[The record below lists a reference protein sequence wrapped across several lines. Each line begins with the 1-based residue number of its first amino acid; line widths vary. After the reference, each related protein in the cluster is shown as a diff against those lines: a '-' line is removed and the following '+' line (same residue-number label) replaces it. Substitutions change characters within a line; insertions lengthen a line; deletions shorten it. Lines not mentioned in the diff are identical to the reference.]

1 MKLVFS
7 DLYLMDR
14 ITLLL
19 ALFIILYFIGMA
31 VWHAIIKK
39 KDGSVK
45 LWRILSVVPLTLCA
59 VHFVFSSFSGN
70 IELSVNVFFPF
81 YIGALAIA
89 LWQFAANTKILY
101 RVSSVIVGAATAV
114 GLVFGSFNMTVN
126 YDMVHLC
133 NSSKESYV
141 ESFDKIVADM
151 KEHYVQNEWKEIDYE
166 KIASVIRPK
175 VEIAEKNNDPVAY
188 YKAIYEYISMFH
200 DGHIWIAPLDAD
212 GSTISSQAHKELAGN
227 DYGFSLFSIDTGET
241 IAVMVEEGSEA
252 NKLGINNGTV
262 ITKWNGTEIDK
273 AISEADCILASSA
286 PVKANEDMVKPIYF
300 AGMGG
305 ETIEVCFIDENG
317 NEKSA
322 TIRSMGYY
330 DKRLNKAIQR
340 FFNQYEFDSEAFA
353 KMTVEEREA
362 AFEALKAANE
372 NFRSEMLTDN
382 CGYLA
387 ITIEEYDT
395 IGDVIAEIKGE
406 YPEITE
412 LVNAKLE
419 DLKARGMT
427 KLVLD
432 LRNNGGGY
440 PIIMCEVV
448 SLFTND
454 EIDMGTDALKINGE
468 YTILAERSVKADG
481 RWADLPVVVLTNSQC
496 GSSGDGFVYAL
507 SRCPNVT
514 TMGITCSE
522 GIYQSVGG
530 YVVLPD
536 SNLYLHYP
544 VYYSLDKNGDL
555 MIDTKADRLTRIPLD
570 EYIPVTKEAA
580 LTIFRDNNCD
590 YEAEYAVNYPD
601 MQYNTCNHYGVDECN
616 IWGDYFYME
625 ALTRLS
631 KDWVQ
636 YWRGRYLC

>member
-7 DLYLMDR
+7 DLYFMDR

-19 ALFIILYFIGMA
+19 SLFIILYFIGLV
-31 VWHAIIKK
+31 VWHSIIKK
-39 KDGSVK
+39 KDGSMK
-45 LWRILSVVPLTLCA
+45 LWRIFSVVPLALCV
-59 VHFVFSSFSGN
+59 VHFVCSSFRGN
-70 IELSVNVFFPF
+70 IRLSVNVFFPF
-81 YIGALAIA
+81 YIGAAAIVI
-89 LWQFAANTKILY
+89 WQFTANTKVLY
-101 RVSSVIVGAATAV
+101 RVSSAIVGAAAV
-114 GLVFGSFNMTVN
+114 FGLVFGTFNMTVN
-126 YDMVHLC
+126 NDMIHLC

-151 KEHYVQNEWKEIDYE
+151 KEHYVLNEWKEIDYD
-166 KIASVIRPK
+166 KIAAIVRPK

-188 YKAIYEYISMFH
+188 YKAICEYVAMFH

-212 GSTISSQAHKELAGN
+212 GSKIAGQAYRELAGN
-227 DYGFSLFSIDTGET
+227 DYGFSLFTIDTGET

-252 NKLGINNGTV
+252 NNLGINNGTV
-262 ITKWNGTEIDK
+262 ITKWNGIEIDR
-273 AISEADCILASSA
+273 ALGEADCIIASSC

-317 NEKSA
+317 NEKAA
-322 TIRSMGYY
+322 TISSIGYY
-330 DKRLNKAIQR
+330 NNRLEKTLQR
-340 FFNQYEFDSEAFA
+340 FFNEYEFDREAFIQ
-353 KMTVEEREA
+353 MSDEERQA
-362 AFEALKAANE
+362 AFDALKAANE
-372 NFRSEMLTDN
+372 NFRTEMLTDN

-395 IGDVIAEIKGE
+395 VGDVIAEIKGK

-419 DLKARGMT
+419 DLKSRGMT
-427 KLVLD
+427 ELVID

-440 PIIMCEVV
+440 PIIICEVV

-454 EIDMGTDALKINGE
+454 EIDMGYDALKINGE
-468 YTILAERSVKADG
+468 YMTVTEYSVKADG
-481 RWADLPVVVLTNSQC
+481 RWADLPVVVLTNSEC
-496 GSSGDGFVYAL
+496 GSSGDGFVYAF

-536 SNLYLHYP
+536 SNLYLHYSIMP
-544 VYYSLDKNGDL
+544 SLESNGDI

-580 LTIFRDNNCD
+580 LTIFGDNDCD
-590 YEAEYAVNYPD
+590 YEAEYAVNYLIG
-601 MQYNTCNHYGVDECN
+601 NK
-616 IWGDYFYME
+616 
-625 ALTRLS
+625 R
-631 KDWVQ
+631 
-636 YWRGRYLC
+636 

>member
-1 MKLVFS
+1 MKLVFAY
-7 DLYLMDR
+7 LYSMDR

-39 KDGSVK
+39 KDGFMK
-45 LWRILSVVPLTLCA
+45 LWRIFSVVPIALCA
-59 VHFVFSSFSGN
+59 VHFVFSSFSRN
-70 IELSVNVFFPF
+70 IGLSVNVFFPF

-89 LWQFAANTKILY
+89 IWQFAANTKVLY
-101 RVSSVIVGAATAV
+101 RVSSVIVGAATVV
-114 GLVFGSFNMTVN
+114 GLVFGTFNMTVN
-126 YDMVHLC
+126 NDMVHLC
-133 NSSKESYV
+133 NSSKEGYV

-151 KEHYVQNEWKEIDYE
+151 KEHYVLNEWKEIDYE
-166 KIASVIRPK
+166 KIVSAIRPK

-188 YKAIYEYISMFH
+188 YKAIYEYVNIFH

-212 GSTISSQAHKELAGN
+212 GSAICNQAYKELAGN
-227 DYGFSLFSIDTGET
+227 DYGFSLFTIDTGET

-273 AISEADCILASSA
+273 AISEADCILASSC
-286 PVKANEDMVKPIYF
+286 PVKANEDMIKPVYF
-300 AGMGG
+300 AGTGG

-317 NEKSA
+317 GEKSV
-322 TIRSMGYY
+322 TISSIGYY

-340 FFNQYEFDSEAFA
+340 FFNQYEFDSEAFVQ
-353 KMTVEEREA
+353 MTVEEREA
-362 AFEALKAANE
+362 AFETLKAANE
-372 NFRSEMLTDN
+372 NFRLEMLTDN

-387 ITIEEYDT
+387 ITVEEYDT
-395 IGDVIAEIKGE
+395 VGDVIAEIKGE
-406 YPEITE
+406 YPDITE

-419 DLKARGMT
+419 DLKSRGMRE
-427 KLVLD
+427 LVLD

-454 EIDMGTDALKINGE
+454 EIDMGYNALKINGE
-468 YTILAERSVKADG
+468 YMTLTEYSVKADG
-481 RWADLPVVVLTNSQC
+481 RWADLPVVALTNSQC

-514 TMGITCSE
+514 TMGITCSD
-522 GIYQSVGG
+522 GIYQNIGG

-544 VYYSLDKNGDL
+544 IFYAVDSNGDL
-555 MIDTKADRLTRIPLD
+555 MIDTKVDRLTRIPLD
-570 EYIPVTKEAA
+570 AYIPVTKEAA
-580 LTIFRDNNCD
+580 LMIFGENSRD
-590 YEAEYAVNYPD
+590 YEAEYAVNYLD
-601 MQYNTCNHYGVDECN
+601 MQ
-616 IWGDYFYME
+616 
-625 ALTRLS
+625 
-631 KDWVQ
+631 
-636 YWRGRYLC
+636 

>member
-45 LWRILSVVPLTLCA
+45 LWRILSVVPTALCA

-70 IELSVNVFFPF
+70 IGLSVSIFFPF
-81 YIGALAIA
+81 YIGALSIAI
-89 LWQFAANTKILY
+89 WQFTANTKVLY
-101 RVSSVIVGAATAV
+101 KVSSVIAGTAAVV
-114 GLVFGSFNMTVN
+114 GLVFGTFNMTVN
-126 YDMVHLC
+126 YNMIHLC

-188 YKAIYEYISMFH
+188 YKAIYEYVGMFH
-200 DGHIWIAPLDAD
+200 DGHIWIAPLDAE
-212 GSTISSQAHKELAGN
+212 GSTICNQAYRELAGN
-227 DYGFSLFSIDTGET
+227 DYGFSLFTIDTGET

-252 NKLGINNGTV
+252 NDLGITNGTV

-273 AISEADCILASSA
+273 AISEADCILASSSS
-286 PVKANEDMVKPIYF
+286 VKANEDAVKPIYF

-322 TIRSMGYY
+322 TISSIGYY
-330 DKRLNKAIQR
+330 NKRLSKALQR
-340 FFNQYEFDSEAFA
+340 FFNQYELDTEAFA
-353 KMTVEEREA
+353 QMTDEEKEA

-387 ITIEEYDT
+387 ITVEAYDT
-395 IGDVIAEIKGE
+395 VGDVIAEIKGE
-406 YPEITE
+406 YPDITE

-419 DLKARGMT
+419 DLKARGMRE
-427 KLVLD
+427 LVLD

-440 PIIMCEVV
+440 PIITCEAA

-454 EIDMGTDALKINGE
+454 EIDMGIDALKINGE
-468 YTILAERSVKADG
+468 YMTLAERSVKADG

-496 GSSGDGFVYAL
+496 GSSGDGFVYAF

-522 GIYQSVGG
+522 GIFQNVGG
-530 YVVLPD
+530 CVILPD
-536 SNLYLHYP
+536 SDLCLHYP
-544 VYYSLDKNGDL
+544 IIYALDKNGDL
-555 MIDTKADRLTRIPLD
+555 MIDTKADRLTRITLD

-580 LTIFRDNNCD
+580 LMIFGDNNCD
-590 YEAEYAVNYPD
+590 YEAEYAVNFLD
-601 MQYNTCNHYGVDECN
+601 MQ
-616 IWGDYFYME
+616 
-625 ALTRLS
+625 
-631 KDWVQ
+631 
-636 YWRGRYLC
+636 

>member
-19 ALFIILYFIGMA
+19 ALLIILYFIGMA
-31 VWHAIIKK
+31 VWHGIIKK

-45 LWRILSVVPLTLCA
+45 LWRIFSFVPLALCA
-59 VHFVFSSFSGN
+59 VHFACSSFSGN
-70 IELSVNVFFPF
+70 IELSVNIFFPF

-89 LWQFAANTKILY
+89 LWQFAANKKVLY
-101 RVSSVIVGAATAV
+101 KVSSVIVGAAAAV
-114 GLVFGSFNMTVN
+114 GFVFGTFNMTVN

-133 NSSKESYV
+133 NTSRESYV
-141 ESFDKIVADM
+141 ESFDSIVADM

-166 KIASVIRPK
+166 MIASVIRPK
-175 VEIAEKNNDPVAY
+175 VEIAEKNNDPVAF
-188 YKAIYEYISMFH
+188 YKAIYEYIGMFH

-212 GSTISSQAHKELAGN
+212 GSSISNQAYMELAGN
-227 DYGFSLFSIDTGET
+227 DYGFSLFTIDTGET

-252 NKLGINNGTV
+252 NDLGINNGTV
-262 ITKWNGTEIDK
+262 ITKWNGIEIDK
-273 AISEADCILASSA
+273 AISKADCILASSS
-286 PVKANEDMVKPIYF
+286 PVKANEDAVKPIYF

-305 ETIEVCFIDENG
+305 ETIEVGFLDENG
-317 NEKSA
+317 NEKTAAINS
-322 TIRSMGYY
+322 IGYY
-330 DKRLNKAIQR
+330 NKRLNKAIQR
-340 FFNQYEFDSEAFA
+340 FFNQYELDTEALA
-353 KMTVEEREA
+353 RMNDEEREA

-387 ITIEEYDT
+387 ISVEEYDT
-395 IGDVIAEIKGE
+395 VGDVIAEIKGE
-406 YPEITE
+406 YPDITE

-419 DLKARGMT
+419 ELKSRGM
-427 KLVLD
+427 KELVLD

-440 PIIMCEVV
+440 PIIICEVV
-448 SLFTND
+448 SLFTNE
-454 EIDMGTDALKINGE
+454 EIDMGCDALKINGE
-468 YTILAERSVKADG
+468 YMTITEYKVKADG
-481 RWADLPVVVLTNSQC
+481 RWADLPVVVLTNSCC

-507 SRCPNVT
+507 SMCPNVT

-544 VYYSLDKNGDL
+544 IYYALDKNGDL

-580 LTIFRDNNCD
+580 LMIFGENERD
-590 YEAEYAVNYPD
+590 YEAEYAVNFLD
-601 MQYNTCNHYGVDECN
+601 MQ
-616 IWGDYFYME
+616 
-625 ALTRLS
+625 
-631 KDWVQ
+631 
-636 YWRGRYLC
+636 